1 MKTNKRKFTTALII
15 LVFLIAL
22 IFPLK
27 NKLQSLVGF
36 KEKELKSVAKLD
48 LNWEDEMDT
57 KSYKDIVLVVDKT
70 KLTAYGYDGK
80 KAWNKDVKEDDEVH
94 LGESSV
100 FINNTKNMMI
110 TKYSLDGEDLWTY
123 NINHPAYTVTEIGS
137 HLFIYSKVD
146 ESTRSITVLDKD
158 GKSVIDKEKSK
169 EEILSAN
176 IDKDKNSFIITSM
189 DTSSPELK
197 SKITYLSHDGE
208 VIWTEEIQDKMIYN
222 ILFLDNDMLLIGDR
236 EIICIDK
243 EGKTLWEKDIKYNL
257 KDIKI
262 INKEEIYILYGED
275 DSYLEVLNIDGKI
288 EYKKNFKKAYEN
300 IEEFNK
306 HVLLL
311 GKSGIT
317 GLNNKKISMREDFKG
332 DIKQVK
338 KTKDQILIASD
349 KKIEIFKIINKEEKK
364 D

>member
-1 MKTNKRKFTTALII
+1 MKTNKRKFA
-15 LVFLIAL
+15 IAL
-22 IFPLK
+22 IVLILLITLIFPFK
-27 NKLQSLVGF
+27 NKLQRLVGF
-36 KEKELKSVAKLD
+36 KEKELKSIAKLD
-48 LNWEDEMDT
+48 LNWKEEMDT
-57 KSYKDIVLVVDKT
+57 KSYEDIILVVDKS
-70 KLTAYGYDGK
+70 KITAHNYDGK
-80 KAWNKDVKEDDEVH
+80 KVWNKDIKEDDEVH
-94 LGESSV
+94 LGESSI
-100 FINNTKNMMI
+100 FINNTKSMMI
-110 TKYSLDGEDLWTY
+110 TKYNLEGEELWTY
-123 NINHPAYTVTEIGS
+123 NINHPAYTMTEIKS
-137 HLFIYSKVD
+137 HLFVYSKVD
-146 ESTRSITVLDKD
+146 ESTRSIIVLDKD
-158 GKSVIDKEKSK
+158 GKLIIDKEKSK

-176 IDKDKNSFIITSM
+176 IDKDKRSFIITSM

-197 SKITYLSHDGE
+197 SKITYLNHDGE
-208 VIWTEEIQDKMIYN
+208 IIWTEEIQDKMIYN
-222 ILFLDNDMLLIGDR
+222 TLFLDNNMLLIGDR
-236 EIICIDK
+236 EIIYIDK

-262 INKEEIYILYGED
+262 IGGKEIYILYGEE

-288 EYKKNFKKAYEN
+288 EYKKNFRKAYEN

-338 KTKDQILIASD
+338 KTEDQILVASD